1 MCNTIELHTTP
12 NPLASRKRLCRLSH
26 ILMAHLAATFVIVGS
41 IAFGT
46 PLAAQSAG
54 IDRALVVKQLREKH
68 LEIPVGRGLATN
80 GGIIELFSSPDGA
93 TWTLILT
100 MPNGKSVMLGAGEN
114 WASAPVIT
122 TGRKI

>member
-1 MCNTIELHTTP
+1 MSSTMEIRTTS
-12 NPLASRKRLCRLSH
+12 NPRGSQKRPFRLSS
-26 ILMAHLAATFVIVGS
+26 ILMAHLAAAFMIFGS
-41 IAFGT
+41 VAFPT
-46 PLAAQSAG
+46 PVAAQSAG
-54 IDRALVVKQLREKH
+54 MDRALVVKQLREKH
-68 LEIPVGRGLATN
+68 LEKPVGMGLATS

-114 WASAPVIT
+114 WAVVPMIA